1 MAALA
6 LSGGRVKKA
15 IRLFHGTS
23 LQKARNIERW
33 GFAPSERGSLGRGV
47 YLAPDREKALKFARS
62 ANWHGSCDG
71 ALIEVTVRIDP
82 TKVKHA
88 KHDDDTWQEA
98 GYDACRARRTSKSS
112 QPEWCL
118 RNPKKI
124 KVVRVEPVA
133 AGVFRRTPR
142 PAALPA
148 ETVSALGAGA
158 DSATSDAPRSGP
170 ERRAA
175 GATAGGVLHRGVTC
189 DASGG
194 PIYGTR
200 WHLAGENYDLCDVEF
215 RKLDPDDQDRF
226 LRVDRPQTFGDW
238 FSDDDDEY
246 CVGYGVAE
254 EEEDA
259 VDEYCI
265 GYGVTEEEEDAVDE
279 YCIGYAVGA
288 FEEEE
293 DDDDDAQRQ
302 FEEDAVDEY
311 CASEEDEDD
320 DYDALQ
326 EFEDLAVEEY
336 CASEDDAGDA
346 GEDEAHD
353 NDESGGYESGG
364 GGYESGG
371 GGYESGGGGYES
383 GGGGYESGGGDS
395 GGGGYSDGGYSS

>member
-88 KHDDDTWQEA
+88 RHDDHTWQEQ

-158 DSATSDAPRSGP
+158 DSATSDVPRSGP

-238 FSDDDDEY
+238 FSDDDDEN
-246 CVGYGVAE
+246 CIGHGGAE

-265 GYGVTEEEEDAVDE
+265 GYAVAEEEEDAVDE

-293 DDDDDAQRQ
+293 DDDDDDAQRQ

-371 GGYESGGGGYES
+371 GGYESGGGGYDS
-383 GGGGYESGGGDS
+383 GGYGS

>member
-1 MAALA
+1 MAGDGLPEVSYRELSCSVPSRCSSDAPDLRMAALA

-158 DSATSDAPRSGP
+158 DSATSDVPRSGP

-215 RKLDPDDQDRF
+215 RKLDPDDQDKF

-259 VDEYCI
+259 V
-265 GYGVTEEEEDAVDE
+265 
-279 YCIGYAVGA
+279 
-288 FEEEE
+288 
-293 DDDDDAQRQ
+293 DDAQRQ

-364 GGYESGG
+364 GGYDSGG
-371 GGYESGGGGYES
+371 Y
-383 GGGGYESGGGDS
+383 DS

>member
-215 RKLDPDDQDRF
+215 RKLDPDDQDKF

-371 GGYESGGGGYES
+371 GGYESGGGGYDS
-383 GGGGYESGGGDS
+383 GGYDS

>member
-88 KHDDDTWQEA
+88 KHDDRTWQEQ

-112 QPEWCL
+112 RPEWCL

-364 GGYESGG
+364 GGYDSGG
-371 GGYESGGGGYES
+371 Y
-383 GGGGYESGGGDS
+383 DS